1 MNINA
6 LMQRC
11 KFTLII
17 NYLKIG
23 SIISKHN
30 FSIQYLLSLFA
41 VKWDSTNSKLS
52 SHE

>member
-41 VKWDSTNSKLS
+41 KWDSTNSELS